1 MIQSMFIWI
10 KRKWELQAFEQL
22 TGRDDLRAIPALD
35 SDWYQL
41 LVGDGFQVDVPLQ
54 RFPVVIG
61 VTFDSDVNVVHI
73 VNVGSVIDNIFVAK
87 FLGSDG
93 SWKIVNKNKFI

>member
-1 MIQSMFIWI
+1 MFIWI

-22 TGRDDLRAIPALD
+22 TGRDDLRAIPAFD
-35 SDWYQL
+35 SDGHQL
-41 LVGDGFQVDVPLQ
+41 LVGDGFQVDIPLQ
-54 RFPVVIG
+54 RFPVVVG
-61 VTFDSDVNVVHI
+61 VTFDSDVNVV
-73 VNVGSVIDNIFVAK
+73 NVGCVIDHIFVAK